1 MKHNFIEASNIFL
14 SEIELQLVEIGDFKK
29 DKYKI
34 QSLFEKFE
42 DIELNIILRY
52 KYNWTLIYVNER
64 ALSCLNFN

>member
-1 MKHNFIEASNIFL
+1 LKHNFIEASNIFL

-52 KYNWTLIYVNER
+52 KYN
-64 ALSCLNFN
+64 